1 VTVPVLV
8 SGTFSAPKFSPDL
21 ESVAKQQI
29 QEKLLESDK
38 VQKYIEKKGLKKY
51 EEPAKNLL
59 KNFLK

>member
-1 VTVPVLV
+1 
-8 SGTFSAPKFSPDL
+8 
-21 ESVAKQQI
+21 VAKQQL